1 MNFRA
6 SRLTLIVAKSFTLA
20 RDNDGHRSLPGI
32 TKGQRSATD
41 YRDAASMIHTALSSP
56 AQEEE
61 HRSGYINGCGDV
73 TRHKS
78 GLGSHTRYAVCR
90 GSTPLAVLCVAG
102 EWAEVGWNRGGLSAL
117 NVRILTVRGGDTVVS
132 DGSWCYHYQL
142 HTSGSPSHCAP
153 LCYYP
158 WCGGACRD
166 LGQCKGKLRRNS
178 GFMLQLLH
186 T

>member
-41 YRDAASMIHTALSSP
+41 YRDAASMMMIHTA
-56 AQEEE
+56 QEE
-61 HRSGYINGCGDV
+61 HRPGQMNGCGDM

-90 GSTPLAVLCVAG
+90 GFTPLVILCVAG
-102 EWAEVGWNRGGLSAL
+102 QWAEVGWNRGGLSVL
-117 NVRILTVRGGDTVVS
+117 NVRISRSEEAVQ
-132 DGSWCYHYQL
+132 W
-142 HTSGSPSHCAP
+142 
-153 LCYYP
+153 
-158 WCGGACRD
+158 
-166 LGQCKGKLRRNS
+166 
-178 GFMLQLLH
+178 
-186 T
+186 